1 MSEAPSPAAVP
12 ACLNCGTPLAGAYCH
27 VCGQRADTERI
38 TTKRLW
44 GQIFEA
50 FTDLDRG
57 FLYTLKVLTVA
68 PGRAIKDYLA
78 GHRAPMYNPF
88 RFYILVAAINL
99 IALGFLDVDFVEAGR
114 ELNQS
119 MGGPNQ
125 RTEAIELQ
133 EKVNRWTQ
141 DNLQTIQL
149 LALPLIAFG
158 TWFAFRKRL
167 GYNYA
172 EALVLQCYTSGYSS
186 FVMAIVI
193 PLFGLAANPMVAY
206 SLTGLLVSLLLSMR
220 FMAQLEGQWSVGVVW
235 RTVLAMIAYMLLYL
249 VIIFVTSAVVVI
261 VLLASR
267 G

>member
-1 MSEAPSPAAVP
+1 MSEALSPAADSS
-12 ACLNCGTPLAGAYCH
+12 CLNCGTPLAGAYCH

-38 TTKRLW
+38 TNRRLW
-44 GQIFEA
+44 GQVFEA

-88 RFYILVAAINL
+88 RFYILVAAVTL
-99 IALGFLDVDFVEAGR
+99 IALSLLDVDFVKAGR

-119 MGGPNQ
+119 LAGPDQ
-125 RTEAIELQ
+125 RPEAIQLQ

-141 DNLQTIQL
+141 ENLQTLQL

-172 EALVLQCYTSGYSS
+172 EMLVLQCYTSGYSS
-186 FVMAIVI
+186 LAMAVLV
-193 PLFGLAANPMVAY
+193 PFLGLTSNPMLAY
-206 SLTGLLVSLLLSMR
+206 SAVGLIVSLLLSLR
-220 FMAQLEGQWSVGVVW
+220 FMVQLEGGWSLGVVW
-235 RTVLAMIAYMLLYL
+235 RTALALLAYILLYL
-249 VIIFVTSAVVVI
+249 VLIFVASTVAVI
-261 VLLASR
+261 VALSTR